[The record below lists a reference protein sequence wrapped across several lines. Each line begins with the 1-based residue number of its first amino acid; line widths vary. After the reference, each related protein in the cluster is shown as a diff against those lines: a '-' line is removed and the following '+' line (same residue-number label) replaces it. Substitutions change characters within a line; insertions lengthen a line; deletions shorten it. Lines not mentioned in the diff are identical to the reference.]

1 MTVLDW
7 IIAGFFGLV
16 AACAFWLTFEL
27 TKRIRSQ
34 LPTSWKSGK
43 EWLEHSALAGLP
55 STNFKI
61 VTTVALY
68 FLTFLAWAAA
78 VLFEKPI
85 DEFTFGL
92 WLAFLA
98 GAGGFALAQF
108 NRQRATDYGAMDRQ
122 AEIERAKRGIGP
134 ATTVAADT
142 ANVKGTNVDVTAVA
156 VSADGGS
163 STPPG
168 DQKS

>member
-16 AACAFWLTFEL
+16 GACAFWLTFEL
-27 TKRIRSQ
+27 TKRIRSSI
-34 LPTSWKSGK
+34 PTAWKSGK

-68 FLTFLAWAAA
+68 FLTFFAWALA
-78 VLFEKPI
+78 VLLEKPI

-108 NRQRATDYGAMDRQ
+108 NRQRATDYGAMERQ
-122 AEIERAKRGIGP
+122 AEIERAKAGGP
-134 ATTVAADT
+134 PKSAVNIQD
-142 ANVKGTNVDVTAVA
+142 ANVTVKPAAEGET
-156 VSADGGS
+156 
-163 STPPG
+163 
-168 DQKS
+168 K

>member
-7 IIAGFFGLV
+7 ILGAFFGIV
-16 AACAFWLTFEL
+16 AACALTL
-27 TKRIRSQ
+27 TAQLFVKIRRANFI
-34 LPTSWKSGK
+34 PKSWKSGK
-43 EWLEHSALAGLP
+43 EWFENSVLAGLP

-68 FLTFLAWAAA
+68 FLTFFAWAAA
-78 VLFEKPI
+78 VLLEKPI

-108 NRQRATDYGAMDRQ
+108 NRQRATDYGALERQ
-122 AEIERAKRGIGP
+122 AEIERAKHGQP
-134 ATTVAADT
+134 STVVNTPKATV
-142 ANVKGTNVDVTAVA
+142 VGSP
-156 VSADGGS
+156 VSVEKPNGG
-163 STPPG
+163 G
-168 DQKS
+168 EQG

>member
-1 MTVLDW
+1 MTPFDW
-7 IIAGFFGLV
+7 IAGSFLGLV
-16 AACAFWLTFEL
+16 AACAVFLTF
-27 TKRIRSQ
+27 TIWRKIQASQ
-34 LPTSWKSGK
+34 LLPKSWESSKK
-43 EWLEHSALAGLP
+43 WMENSALAGLP

-78 VLFEKPI
+78 VLLEKTI

-108 NRQRATDYGAMDRQ
+108 NRQRATDYGAMERQ
-122 AEIERAKRGIGP
+122 AEIERAKAGGP
-134 ATTVAADT
+134 KAGVTVNTKETTVT
-142 ANVKGTNVDVTAVA
+142 GSPVSVDDK
-156 VSADGGS
+156 SNGGQA
-163 STPPG
+163 G
-168 DQKS
+168 

>member
-1 MTVLDW
+1 MTRLDW
-7 IIAGFFGLV
+7 IIAGFFGIV

-34 LPTSWKSGK
+34 LPTTWKSGK

-68 FLTFLAWAAA
+68 FLTFFAWAAA

-108 NRQRATDYGAMDRQ
+108 NRQRATDYGAMERQ
-122 AEIERAKRGIGP
+122 AEIERAKAGGP
-134 ATTVAADT
+134 PKTVVNATDATVT
-142 ANVKGTNVDVTAVA
+142 GGPNTIN
-156 VSADGGS
+156 DGGE
-163 STPPG
+163 
-168 DQKS
+168 KK